1 MNNTDIKRTTLFS
14 LILMVLTSFHHVYG
28 ALVYNTPWRFHV
40 LFISI
45 PVAIAILLLSARLSG
60 KMDIKFWTYWAL
72 VLFPTI
78 LMLGVFE
85 GLYNH
90 LLKDFLYFT
99 GFSRETLQTL
109 FPPPKY
115 EMPNDFLFE
124 LTGILQGFV
133 AINLMVHFVRFSGRY
148 FRLESRNL

>member
-99 GFSRETLQTL
+99 GFSRETLLTL

-115 EMPNDFLFE
+115 EMPN
-124 LTGILQGFV
+124 
-133 AINLMVHFVRFSGRY
+133 
-148 FRLESRNL
+148 